1 MTQAPALDPLAAEN
15 EALRARLA
23 EAEET
28 LRAIR
33 NGEVDA
39 LVVSGSDGD
48 HVFTL
53 QGADYPYRVLV
64 EEMSEGAIILTAEGV
79 IFYANRR
86 LAEMLKTPLEQVI
99 GSACDRWIA
108 PADAAPF
115 RALLNRTS
123 APSRQRMELTLRASD
138 GTNVPCYLSVSCLL
152 IGEVLGSFCVVATD
166 LTEQK
171 RSEAIL
177 AAEKLA
183 RLILDQTAE
192 AIVVCDN
199 ASRIIRASAVAYR
212 LCGEDPLDQPFERAF
227 ALERPDGAG
236 VSLADLLRVGEQRRV
251 EAKLERRG
259 EFFHLV
265 VSVGPLVGPLG
276 DKLGSVV
283 TLTDITQRKAA
294 EEQIERLAFYDP
306 LTRLPNR
313 RRLLERLH
321 QAVETG
327 ARSRRPGALM
337 FIDLDN
343 FKVLNDTLGHD
354 VGDLLL
360 QQAAGRLLD
369 CVRESDTVAR
379 LGGDEFVVM
388 LEGLGERA
396 EAAAA
401 KAQDIGVKVLAA
413 LNEPY
418 QLADHRCHST
428 ASLGITLIA
437 DHQTPVEDLLKQ
449 ADLAMYQAKA
459 AGRNTLRFFN
469 PDMQAALEARSALE
483 TQLRDGLRDGQFLL
497 YYQAQVDDAGSLT
510 GAEALVRW
518 QHPQRGL
525 ITPYEFIPL
534 AEETGLILPL
544 GHWVLESAC
553 GQLAAW
559 AHQPQRAHL
568 TLAVNVSARQF
579 RDPGFVDQVRTALA
593 ASGADPHRL
602 KLELTESL
610 LLEDVTDTIAKMTAL
625 KSLGLGFSLDDFG
638 TGYSSLSYLKRLPLD
653 QLKIDQSFVRDA
665 LDNPND
671 AAIVRAILALAPNLN
686 LTVIAEGVE
695 TQAQRAFLIEN
706 GCRAFQG
713 YLFGRPG
720 PAAALP

>member
-1 MTQAPALDPLAAEN
+1 
-15 EALRARLA
+15 
-23 EAEET
+23 
-28 LRAIR
+28 
-33 NGEVDA
+33 
-39 LVVSGSDGD
+39 
-48 HVFTL
+48 
-53 QGADYPYRVLV
+53 
-64 EEMSEGAIILTAEGV
+64 
-79 IFYANRR
+79 
-86 LAEMLKTPLEQVI
+86 
-99 GSACDRWIA
+99 
-108 PADAAPF
+108 
-115 RALLNRTS
+115 
-123 APSRQRMELTLRASD
+123 
-138 GTNVPCYLSVSCLL
+138 
-152 IGEVLGSFCVVATD
+152 
-166 LTEQK
+166 
-171 RSEAIL
+171 
-177 AAEKLA
+177 
-183 RLILDQTAE
+183 
-192 AIVVCDN
+192 
-199 ASRIIRASAVAYR
+199 
-212 LCGEDPLDQPFERAF
+212 
-227 ALERPDGAG
+227 
-236 VSLADLLRVGEQRRV
+236 
-251 EAKLERRG
+251 
-259 EFFHLV
+259 
-265 VSVGPLVGPLG
+265 
-276 DKLGSVV
+276 
-283 TLTDITQRKAA
+283 
-294 EEQIERLAFYDP
+294 
-306 LTRLPNR
+306 
-313 RRLLERLH
+313 
-321 QAVETG
+321 
-327 ARSRRPGALM
+327 PGALM
-337 FIDLDN
+337 FVDLDN
-343 FKVLNDTLGHD
+343 FKVLNDTLGHS

-360 QQAAGRLLD
+360 QQVAGRLLD

-388 LEGLGERA
+388 LEGLSERT

-401 KAQDIGVKVLAA
+401 KAQGIGVKLLAA

-418 QLADHRCHST
+418 ELAGYRCHST
-428 ASLGITLIA
+428 ASLGIALIA
-437 DHQTPVEDLLKQ
+437 DRHTPVEDLLKQ

-497 YYQAQVDDAGSLT
+497 YYQAQVDGAGDLT

-525 ITPYEFIPL
+525 VAPGEFIPL

-544 GHWVLESAC
+544 GRWVLESAC
-553 GQLAAW
+553 AQLAAW
-559 AHQPQRAHL
+559 AHQPPRAHL

-579 RDPGFVDQVRTALA
+579 RDPGFVDQVRAALA

-671 AAIVRAILALAPNLN
+671 AAIIRAILALAPNLN

-695 TQAQRAFLIEN
+695 TPAQRAFLIAS

-720 PAAALP
+720 PAAALPQTRQQNV